1 MILGS
6 TALLISVLSYCRHYG
21 TFSDMFN
28 YVFSIKNNDEENRN
42 IPWHS
47 KEDYITLPYFDIP
60 KDLRNEKTSIKA
72 LLVDNDAYEMT
83 TDIDYKS
90 KFCRSK
96 DLFLLA
102 NNNNTNNSNNSN
114 NNINDNEHNE
124 KQLIVSA
131 LLTGGCL
138 TNLNEL
144 YFQIQHN
151 KIFKH
156 LKVIDLSDNLL
167 RSNDLFG
174 KLDIN
179 LLALK
184 NLLLHL
190 NISKGVLILV
200 GNDITTKPYLFE
212 SIIEH
217 YPSAFLRLI
226 WISKRDLESSTLLDK
241 LKCCLSRVKLSYLH
255 KIIQAHTL
263 FYDEISKLDEI
274 HREEFAYIL

>member
-156 LKVIDLSDNLL
+156 LKV
-167 RSNDLFG
+167 
-174 KLDIN
+174 
-179 LLALK
+179 
-184 NLLLHL
+184 
-190 NISKGVLILV
+190 SKGVLILV